1 MVKGQWEMQASGT
14 GGDMLRAAK
23 RNPGAAQ
30 AGQTLPQP
38 LLWPLSLHTSPS
50 TGSAGGS
57 QMWGNSV
64 PHRPPRHAWGIMK

>member
-1 MVKGQWEMQASGT
+1 MVKGQWETQASGT
-14 GGDMLRAAK
+14 GGDMLRQQRETQA
-23 RNPGAAQ
+23 PAQ

-38 LLWPLSLHTSPS
+38 LLWPLSLHTSLS